1 MKAKPVRLSDISRE
15 VRIPSSSLISF
26 LHENGY
32 SVKGDFRSPL
42 TCRMVELI
50 QNGFREGPPF
60 KELDPHVIR
69 AEAWEKD
76 NSELVS
82 ELHTPPPKP
91 EPEKP
96 APVDKPRRRRITKPK
111 LTLRS
116 PVQANINSGS
126 IRVTHIDLD
135 IIERIFNLDEADK
148 IKVRDFLVRKTLLK
162 AIAKLE

>member
-1 MKAKPVRLSDISRE
+1 MKAKPVRISDISRE

-32 SVKGDFRSPL
+32 
-42 TCRMVELI
+42 

-96 APVDKPRRRRITKPK
+96 APVEKPRRRRITKPK

-116 PVQANINSGS
+116 PVQPNINSGS